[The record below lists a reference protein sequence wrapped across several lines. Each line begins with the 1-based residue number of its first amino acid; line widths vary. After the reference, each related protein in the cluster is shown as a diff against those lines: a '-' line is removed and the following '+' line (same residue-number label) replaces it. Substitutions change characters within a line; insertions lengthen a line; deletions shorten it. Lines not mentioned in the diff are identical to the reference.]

1 VDFVIHGAFYH
12 FDQPGE
18 GHPVTILAWVVS
30 GLVLVTSAGLLISR
44 DWRLELGLLGL
55 QYLGVFWLTSLHWP
69 ISMAA
74 IKLVTGWMA
83 IATLGITRL
92 NVKEAE
98 EVTKQPLPQGR
109 LFRMITAGIVTVIVI
124 TAAPGVEEIIPGIG
138 LPVISGSLILMGL
151 GMLHL
156 GMTVQP
162 FRVILGLLTVLSGF
176 EALYA
181 ALESSILVAAML
193 STVNLGLAL
202 VGAYL
207 LTARVPEEGL

>member
-1 VDFVIHGAFYH
+1 M
-12 FDQPGE
+12 
-18 GHPVTILAWVVS
+18 TTLAWIVV
-30 GLVLVTSAGLLISR
+30 GFLLLTSAGLLISR

-55 QYLGVFWLTSLHWP
+55 QYIGVFWLTNQHWP

-74 IKLVTGWMA
+74 IKIVTGWMA
-83 IATLGITRL
+83 IATLGISRL
-92 NVKEAE
+92 NLKEAE
-98 EVTKQPLPQGR
+98 DDSAHFWSQGR
-109 LFRMITAGIVTVIVI
+109 LFRLFAAGIITVIVA
-124 TAAPGVEEIIPGIG
+124 TASPRVEEIIPGIG
-138 LPVISGSLILMGL
+138 LPVITGGLILMGL

-156 GMTVQP
+156 GMTAQP

-193 STVNLGLAL
+193 SVVNLGLAL

-207 LTARVPEEGL
+207 LIARNSEEQEETV

>member
-1 VDFVIHGAFYH
+1 M
-12 FDQPGE
+12 
-18 GHPVTILAWVVS
+18 TTLAWIVV
-30 GLVLVTSAGLLISR
+30 GFTLVTSAGLIISR
-44 DWRLELGLLGL
+44 DWRLELGLLGM
-55 QYLGVFWLTSLHWP
+55 QYVGVFWLTNQYWP

-83 IATLGITRL
+83 IAILGITYL
-92 NVKEAE
+92 NLNDVDHDSE
-98 EVTKQPLPQGR
+98 QFWPQGR
-109 LFRMITAGIVTVIVI
+109 LFRIFTAGVVTMIVV
-124 TAAPGVEEIIPGIG
+124 TASPRVEAIIPGIG
-138 LPVISGSLILMGL
+138 LPIIYSSLTLIGL

-156 GMTVQP
+156 GMTAQP

-207 LTARVPEEGL
+207 LSARTFEETG

>member
-1 VDFVIHGAFYH
+1 MTV
-12 FDQPGE
+12 
-18 GHPVTILAWVVS
+18 LAWTIVAFT
-30 GLVLVTSAGLLISR
+30 LVTSAGLIIIR
-44 DWRLELGLLGL
+44 DWRLALGLLGL
-55 QYLGVFWLTSLHWP
+55 QYIIVFWLANQYWP
-69 ISMAA
+69 ISMAS

-83 IATLGITRL
+83 IAILGITHL
-92 NVKEAE
+92 NLKNM
-98 EVTKQPLPQGR
+98 EVDAKQFWPQGR
-109 LFRMITAGIVTVIVI
+109 LFRLFAAGVITLIVI
-124 TAAPGVEEIIPGIG
+124 TASPRVETIIPGIG
-138 LPVISGSLILMGL
+138 LPVIYSSLILIGL

-156 GMTVQP
+156 GMTAQP

-207 LTARVPEEGL
+207 LSAHTLEENE

>member
-1 VDFVIHGAFYH
+1 MT
-12 FDQPGE
+12 
-18 GHPVTILAWVVS
+18 VTAWIVVGFILA
-30 GLVLVTSAGLLISR
+30 TSAGLLISR
-44 DWRLELGLLGL
+44 DWRIELGLLGL
-55 QYLGVFWLTSLHWP
+55 QYIGAFWLTNQHWP

-92 NVKEAE
+92 NLKEADDDTE
-98 EVTKQPLPQGR
+98 QFWPQGR
-109 LFRMITAGIVTVIVI
+109 LFRIFAAGIVTVII
-124 TAAPGVEEIIPGIG
+124 TTAAPRVEEIIPGIG
-138 LPVISGSLILMGL
+138 LPVISGSLILIGL

-156 GMTVQP
+156 GMTTHP
-162 FRVILGLLTVLSGF
+162 LRVIFGLLTVLSGF

-193 STVNLGLAL
+193 SVVNLGLAL

-207 LTARVPEEGL
+207 LTARKLEEEV

>member
-1 VDFVIHGAFYH
+1 M
-12 FDQPGE
+12 
-18 GHPVTILAWVVS
+18 TTLAWIVV
-30 GLVLVTSAGLLISR
+30 GFTLVTSAGLIISR

-55 QYLGVFWLTSLHWP
+55 QYVGVFWLTNQYWP

-83 IATLGITRL
+83 IAILGITRL
-92 NVKEAE
+92 NLKDVDDDSE
-98 EVTKQPLPQGR
+98 QFWPQGR
-109 LFRMITAGIVTVIVI
+109 LFRIFAAGIVTMIVI
-124 TAAPGVEEIIPGIG
+124 TASPRVEAIIPGIG
-138 LPVISGSLILMGL
+138 LPVIYSSLTLIGL

-156 GMTVQP
+156 GMTAQP

-193 STVNLGLAL
+193 STVNLGMAL

-207 LTARVPEEGL
+207 LSARILEENG

>member
-1 VDFVIHGAFYH
+1 M
-12 FDQPGE
+12 
-18 GHPVTILAWVVS
+18 TILAWIVV
-30 GLVLVTSAGLLISR
+30 GFTLVTSAGLIISR

-55 QYLGVFWLTSLHWP
+55 QYVGVFWLTNQYWP

-83 IATLGITRL
+83 IAILGITRL
-92 NVKEAE
+92 NLKDVDDDSE
-98 EVTKQPLPQGR
+98 QFWPQGR
-109 LFRMITAGIVTVIVI
+109 LFRIFAAGIVTMIVV
-124 TAAPGVEEIIPGIG
+124 TASPRVEAIIPGIG
-138 LPVISGSLILMGL
+138 LPIIYSSLILIGL

-156 GMTVQP
+156 GITAQP

-193 STVNLGLAL
+193 STVNLGMAL

-207 LTARVPEEGL
+207 LSARILEENE

>member
-1 VDFVIHGAFYH
+1 M
-12 FDQPGE
+12 
-18 GHPVTILAWVVS
+18 TILAWIVTS
-30 GLVLVTSAGLLISR
+30 LLLVTSVGILISR
-44 DWRLELGLLGL
+44 DWRLGLGFLGV
-55 QYLGVFWLTSLHWP
+55 QYLGVFWLTSQHWP
-69 ISMAA
+69 ASMAA

-92 NVKEAE
+92 NIKEE
-98 EVTKQPLPQGR
+98 GTSNQILPEGR
-109 LFRMITAGIVTVIVI
+109 LFRIFTAGIVTIIVI
-124 TAAPGVEEIIPGIG
+124 TASPTVENIIPGIG
-138 LPVISGSLILMGL
+138 ISVISGSLILMGV
-151 GMLHL
+151 GMLQL

-207 LTARVPEEGL
+207 LTAHKPEESV

>member
-1 VDFVIHGAFYH
+1 M
-12 FDQPGE
+12 
-18 GHPVTILAWVVS
+18 TTTAWIVV
-30 GLVLVTSAGLLISR
+30 GFVLVTSAGLLVSR

-55 QYLGVFWLTSLHWP
+55 QYLGVFWLTSQHWP

-92 NVKEAE
+92 NLKEAGDDSE
-98 EVTKQPLPQGR
+98 EFWPQGR
-109 LFRMITAGIVTVIVI
+109 LFRVFAAGSVTVIVVA
-124 TAAPGVEEIIPGIG
+124 AAPGVEGIIPGIG

-156 GMTVQP
+156 GMTTQP

-207 LTARVPEEGL
+207 LTARRPEENV

>member
-1 VDFVIHGAFYH
+1 MSVVAWIVIVF
-12 FDQPGE
+12 
-18 GHPVTILAWVVS
+18 L
-30 GLVLVTSAGLLISR
+30 LLTSAGLLITR
-44 DWRLELGLLGL
+44 DWRLGLGLLGL
-55 QYLGVFWLTSLHWP
+55 QYIGVFWLTSQHWP

-92 NVKEAE
+92 NLKELE
-98 EVTKQPLPQGR
+98 GETKHFWPQGR
-109 LFRMITAGIVTVIVI
+109 LFRLFTAGIATIIIATV
-124 TAAPGVEEIIPGIG
+124 APRVEEIIPGIG
-138 LPVISGSLILMGL
+138 LPVIFGSLILMGL

-156 GMTVQP
+156 GMTAQP

-193 STVNLGLAL
+193 SIVDLGLAL

-207 LTARVPEEGL
+207 LIGSKSEESEEAV

>member
-1 VDFVIHGAFYH
+1 M
-12 FDQPGE
+12 
-18 GHPVTILAWVVS
+18 TIIAWIV
-30 GLVLVTSAGLLISR
+30 AGLLFVTSVGILVSR
-44 DWRLELGLLGL
+44 DWRLGLGFLGL
-55 QYLGVFWLTSLHWP
+55 QYLGVFWLTSQHWP
-69 ISMAA
+69 VSMAA

-92 NVKEAE
+92 NLKESDKE
-98 EVTKQPLPQGR
+98 SEQILPEGR
-109 LFRMITAGIVTVIVI
+109 LFRMFTAGIVTVIIV
-124 TAAPGVEEIIPGIG
+124 TAAPTVEDIIPGIG
-138 LPVISGSLILMGL
+138 MPVISGSLILMGL

-162 FRVILGLLTVLSGF
+162 FRVILGLLTVLAGF

-207 LTARVPEEGL
+207 LSARMPEENV

>member
-1 VDFVIHGAFYH
+1 MSVVAWIVIVF
-12 FDQPGE
+12 
-18 GHPVTILAWVVS
+18 L
-30 GLVLVTSAGLLISR
+30 LLTSAGLLISR
-44 DWRLELGLLGL
+44 DWRLGLGLLGL
-55 QYLGVFWLTSLHWP
+55 QYIGVFWLTSQHWP

-92 NVKEAE
+92 NLKELE
-98 EVTKQPLPQGR
+98 GETKHFWPQGR
-109 LFRMITAGIVTVIVI
+109 LFRLFTAGIATIIIATV
-124 TAAPGVEEIIPGIG
+124 APRVEEIIPGIG
-138 LPVISGSLILMGL
+138 LPVIFGSLILMGL

-156 GMTVQP
+156 GMTAQP

-193 STVNLGLAL
+193 SIVDLGLAL

-207 LTARVPEEGL
+207 LIGSKSEESEEAV

>member
-1 VDFVIHGAFYH
+1 MN
-12 FDQPGE
+12 
-18 GHPVTILAWVVS
+18 TIAWIVVS
-30 GLVLVTSAGLLISR
+30 FVLLTSVGLLISR

-55 QYLGVFWLTSLHWP
+55 QYVGVFWLTYQHWP

-74 IKLVTGWMA
+74 IKVVTGWMA

-92 NVKEAE
+92 NLKESDDE
-98 EVTKQPLPQGR
+98 NKHFWPQGR
-109 LFRMITAGIVTVIVI
+109 LFRLFTAGIVTVIIV
-124 TAAPGVEEIIPGIG
+124 TAAPRVEDIVPGIG

-156 GMTVQP
+156 GMTAQP

-181 ALESSILVAAML
+181 ALESSVLVAAML
-193 STVNLGLAL
+193 SVVNLGLAL

-207 LTARVPEEGL
+207 LTDRKPEEAA

>member
-1 VDFVIHGAFYH
+1 M
-12 FDQPGE
+12 
-18 GHPVTILAWVVS
+18 TIIAWI
-30 GLVLVTSAGLLISR
+30 VLGFLLSTSAGLLISR

-55 QYLGVFWLTSLHWP
+55 QYMGVFWLTSQHWP
-69 ISMAA
+69 ISMTA

-92 NVKEAE
+92 NLKDVEADH
-98 EVTKQPLPQGR
+98 QQFWPQGR
-109 LFRMITAGIVTVIVI
+109 LFRLFAAGVVTVIVA
-124 TAAPGVEEIIPGIG
+124 TSAPSVEGIIPGIG
-138 LPVISGSLILMGL
+138 LPVIYGSLILIGL

-156 GMTVQP
+156 GMTAQP

-181 ALESSILVAAML
+181 ALESSVLVAAML
-193 STVNLGLAL
+193 SVVDLGLAM

-207 LTARVPEEGL
+207 LSARQLEENV